1 MAEYFK
7 AKGKKEVKY
16 IMIQGTL
23 GNVSTTKRSAGV
35 ICTLEDNGIKAT
47 EAQAPLVADWD
58 RPTAQ
63 EMVQPLVAAIEYD
76 CIISNNDAMALGAIE
91 ACKDTGV
98 ENALFT
104 AVSPGP
110 CKAADADNQSQ
121 HFRYCTG
128 VWIWK
133 RRAFRS
139 SV

>member
-1 MAEYFK
+1 
-7 AKGKKEVKY
+7 
-16 IMIQGTL
+16 MIQGTL

-63 EMVQPLVAAIEYD
+63 EWFSHWQLLLNITALFLTM
-76 CIISNNDAMALGAIE
+76 AMALGAIE
-91 ACKDTGV
+91 ACKDAGV

>member
-35 ICTLEDNGIKAT
+35 IRTLEDNGIKAT

-76 CIISNNDAMALGAIE
+76 CIISNNGN
-91 ACKDTGV
+91 G
-98 ENALFT
+98 
-104 AVSPGP
+104 SG
-110 CKAADADNQSQ
+110 
-121 HFRYCTG
+121 RY
-128 VWIWK
+128 
-133 RRAFRS
+133 
-139 SV
+139 

>member
-63 EMVQPLVAAIEYD
+63 EMVQPLVAAIEYN
-76 CIISNNDAMALGAIE
+76 CIISNNGN
-91 ACKDTGV
+91 G
-98 ENALFT
+98 
-104 AVSPGP
+104 SG
-110 CKAADADNQSQ
+110 
-121 HFRYCTG
+121 RY
-128 VWIWK
+128 
-133 RRAFRS
+133 
-139 SV
+139 